1 MRVKECYGVLLK
13 LRLYDCLQTTQPK
26 MNAFQTTEGVGI
38 RHGMKMRKKEEDR
51 NERLKDICCGTK

>member
-1 MRVKECYGVLLK
+1 
-13 LRLYDCLQTTQPK
+13 